1 MKKKFLFSVLLAGI
15 LAAVVFP
22 AHVVLAQD
30 SPRKIEITAKRFTFN
45 PAEITLKKGQPVV
58 LIVKS
63 EDVSHGLRFRELNLD
78 LKVPKGGSAELHFT
92 PQKVGDFVG
101 HCSVFCG
108 SGHGKMALTLH
119 VVE

>member
-1 MKKKFLFSVLLAGI
+1 MKKKFLFSILLAGI
-15 LAAVVFP
+15 LAAVVFST
-22 AHVVLAQD
+22 HVVRAQD
-30 SPRKIEITAKRFTFN
+30 SPRKIEITAKRFTFD
-45 PAEITLKKGQPVV
+45 PSEITLKKGQPVV
-58 LIVKS
+58 LVVKS

-92 PQKVGDFVG
+92 PQKVGNFVG